1 MTIRGGWKLI
11 QVRVRR
17 RTVELWGFC
26 YHNCRYRSLF
36 NAVCVF
42 QAATDTFFV
51 EIPENLSRTLHV
63 VAGSSS
69 LSHSNTFLLTLCKF
83 FPFLSYR
90 EWPPFGEHEPLS
102 FSCSLPVIAAVGRSI
117 CVLNTNSTHWLL
129 PTRCKLCQTTIH
141 ASLQVCVRVLSRLD
155 RRRSVKDV
163 LNCWCVLPFMTWML
177 KCERLE
183 RNCASVAPFTV
194 GCDVKVTL

>member
-1 MTIRGGWKLI
+1 MSGG
-11 QVRVRR
+11 R

-51 EIPENLSRTLHV
+51 KTSENLSRTLHV
-63 VAGSSS
+63 VAGASS
-69 LSHSNTFLLTLCKF
+69 LSRFNTFLLTLCKF

-90 EWPPFGEHEPLS
+90 ECPPFGEHEPLT
-102 FSCSLPVIAAVGRSI
+102 FSYSVTVIAAAGRSI
-117 CVLNTNSTHWLL
+117 CVLNTNSTRSLL

-141 ASLQVCVRVLSRLD
+141 ASLQVRVSCISPRPSAQCGGRVGLLMCLAFY
-155 RRRSVKDV
+155 DV
-163 LNCWCVLPFMTWML
+163 NAEL
-177 KCERLE
+177 
-183 RNCASVAPFTV
+183 
-194 GCDVKVTL
+194 